1 MPPGFPPSREGQVT
15 VVRVLRAYR
24 FAWQSRSVSTRVLY
38 IGGQVKGPKGT
49 QTGVQFLLD
58 SGVMYPV
65 LPQAVWQ
72 AVGLRPKRKMGF
84 TLADGTTIE
93 RSISEA
99 YVVLPQGEAYTP
111 VVLGEDGDQA
121 LLGVVTLEIL
131 GLVFNPFDR
140 TLQPMRM
147 RMC

>member
-1 MPPGFPPSREGQVT
+1 MGTHILHIR
-15 VVRVLRAYR
+15 
-24 FAWQSRSVSTRVLY
+24 
-38 IGGQVKGPKGT
+38 GQVKGPKGT
-49 QTGVQFLLD
+49 RADVRFFLD
-58 SGVMYPV
+58 SGVMYSV
-65 LPQAVWQ
+65 LPQTVWQ
-72 AVGLRPKRKMGF
+72 LVGLRPKRKMTF

-93 RSISEA
+93 RSVSEA
-99 YVVLPQGEAYTP
+99 YVVLPQGNAHTP

-147 RMC
+147 LMC